1 MKIQIDGEIT
11 DMPSFGE
18 CFCPTDLKNL
28 LEEVPENEPLE
39 VEITSEGGS
48 VFAGI

>member
-1 MKIQIDGEIT
+1 MKIQITGEIV
-11 DMPSFGE
+11 DIPGFGE
-18 CFCPTDLKNL
+18 CYSPMALRET
-28 LEEVPENEPLE
+28 LEGIDENEPLE

>member
-1 MKIQIDGEIT
+1 MKISIVGQIT
-11 DMPSFGE
+11 DNKFDG
-18 CFCPTDLKNL
+18 CFSPIDLKEQ
-28 LEEVPENEPLE
+28 LEGVDANEPLE

>member
-1 MKIQIDGEIT
+1 MRIQIIGEIT
-11 DMPSFGE
+11 DKHYEG
-18 CFCPTDLKNL
+18 CFCPQDLKDI
-28 LEEVPENEPLE
+28 LEGVDENETLE

>member
-1 MKIQIDGEIT
+1 MKIQITGEIV
-11 DMPSFGE
+11 DQHWDG
-18 CFCPTDLKNL
+18 CFCPQDLKDIL
-28 LEEVPENEPLE
+28 SGLDENEPLE